1 MSDDKFNLE
10 RFVRRQKEDYDRAY
24 KELLEESKRSHWMWW
39 IFPQITGLGQSRM
52 TESYFEGTA
61 RHGCRAPRSNM
72 MTSTS
77 QEYSIKSM
85 AEAKAYLEHP
95 VLGKNIREISKL
107 LTTINQSNASIVF
120 GYPDDLKLR
129 SSMTLFAEAAE
140 SDEDRNIFLKVL
152 DKFFDGKKDTRTLE
166 ILKQIG
172 E

>member
-1 MSDDKFNLE
+1 MSEDRFNLE

-39 IFPQITGLGQSRM
+39 IFPQITGLG
-52 TESYFEGTA
+52 
-61 RHGCRAPRSNM
+61 

-77 QEYSIKSM
+77 KEYSIKSL

-140 SDEDRNIFLKVL
+140 TDEDRSIFLKVL

>member
-39 IFPQITGLGQSRM
+39 IFPQITGLG
-52 TESYFEGTA
+52 
-61 RHGCRAPRSNM
+61 

-77 QEYSIKSM
+77 QEYSIKSL

-140 SDEDRNIFLKVL
+140 TDEDRNIFLKVL
-152 DKFFDGKKDTRTLE
+152 DKFFDGKKDTRTLA

>member
-1 MSDDKFNLE
+1 MSEDKFNLE
-10 RFVRRQKEDYDRAY
+10 RFVRRQEEDYGRAY
-24 KELLEESKRSHWMWW
+24 KELSEESKRSHWMWW
-39 IFPQITGLGQSRM
+39 IFPQTTGLGMS
-52 TESYFEGTA
+52 
-61 RHGCRAPRSNM
+61 
-72 MTSTS
+72 STS
-77 QEYSIKSM
+77 QEYSIKSL

-152 DKFFDGKKDTRTLE
+152 DKFFDGKKDTRTLA